1 VRLSAKQF
9 KQSKNKRLTLLGMSG
24 VGKTHLSKLLSDKD
38 KWYHYSGDYRIG
50 AEYLNQAILDNIKHN
65 IRQDGWLGGLL
76 DNQSI
81 SVENRITFDNLS
93 SVSAFLGKVGNPE
106 QEGLPIDEFTRRQAL
121 HREAEISTML
131 DVPQF
136 IEKSHRQGFN
146 HFINDAG
153 GSLCELDDD
162 KVYQTLAEHT
172 LILYIRASKT
182 NKSALIERAQTHP
195 KPLYYQADFLKEQLA
210 IYLTENK
217 LTYVAQVNPDAFVGW
232 IFPRLLE
239 HRVPKYE
246 SIAEKYGY
254 TIDSEDLYQCKNAD
268 EVFELINGALDQ
280 CR

>member
-1 VRLSAKQF
+1 VRLSAEQF

-24 VGKTHLSKLLSDKD
+24 VGKTHLSKLLSNED
-38 KWYHYSGDYRIG
+38 KWFHYSGDYRIG

-65 IRQDGWLGGLL
+65 IRQDDWLGDLL
-76 DNQSI
+76 DNKSI
-81 SVENRITFDNLS
+81 SVENHITFDNLS
-93 SVSAFLGKVGNPE
+93 SVSAFLGKAGNPE
-106 QEGLPIDEFTRRQAL
+106 QGGLPIDEFTRRQAL
-121 HREAEISTML
+121 FQEAEISAML

-136 IEKSHRQGFN
+136 IKKSTQQGFD

-162 KVYQTLAEHT
+162 KVYQTLAEHS

-195 KPLYYQADFLKEQLA
+195 KPLYYQADFLKAQLA
-210 IYLTENK
+210 TYLTENN
-217 LTYVAQVNPDAFVGW
+217 LTYVAQINPDAFVGW
-232 IFPRLLE
+232 IFPQLLA

-246 SIAEKYGY
+246 AIAQKYGY

-268 EVFELINGALDQ
+268 EVFELIYGVLD
-280 CR
+280 